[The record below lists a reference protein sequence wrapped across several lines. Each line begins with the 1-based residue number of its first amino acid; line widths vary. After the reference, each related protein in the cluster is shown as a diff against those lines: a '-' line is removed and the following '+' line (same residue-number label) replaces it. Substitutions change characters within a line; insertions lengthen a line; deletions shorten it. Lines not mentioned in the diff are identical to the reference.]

1 MDIQHVER
9 DGRGGFLLRNEEGKR
24 VGELLYVTSGDTSIT
39 IDHTEVDTDLRGKG
53 LATKLLRHAVQ
64 YARNNSLKVRA
75 TCPFALNKLE
85 EGPEFGDVF
94 VA

>member
-9 DGRGGFLLRNEEGKR
+9 DGRGGFLLRDEDGKR
-24 VGELLYVTSGDTSIT
+24 VGELLYVTSADPSIT
-39 IDHTEVDTDLRGKG
+39 IDHTEVDPELRGKG

-64 YARNNSLKVRA
+64 YARNNDLKIRA
-75 TCPFALNKLE
+75 TCPFALKKLQE
-85 EGPEFGDVF
+85 EPEFGDVY